1 MESTVFTS
9 NRTQAVRLPKAI
21 ALPEGIKKVDVIAV
35 GQTRIITPAG
45 SSWDSWFEGPSVTAD
60 FMSDR
65 EQPAEQQREGF

>member
-45 SSWDSWFEGPSVTAD
+45 SSWDSWFEGPSVSDD

>member
-45 SSWDSWFEGPSVTAD
+45 SSWDSWFEGPSVSDD

-65 EQPAEQQREGF
+65 EQPSEQEREGF